1 MPSAGKSMEKQE
13 LLYATGEN
21 EILEDNLAI
30 YEIILN
36 VLML

>member
-1 MPSAGKSMEKQE
+1 MASAGKSMEKQE
-13 LLYATGEN
+13 LLYATEEN